1 MKRLPVA
8 VFLLSLAASA
18 EAYVGPGMGLGVIAA
33 VVGFL
38 TAILLALAGMVW
50 YPMKRMLRGKRA
62 PDPAHAPAGPADLRP
77 DPGQRSQG
85 TEQ

>member
-8 VFLLSLAASA
+8 VCLLSLATSA

-50 YPMKRMLRGKRA
+50 YPVKRMLRARRT
-62 PDPAHAPAGPADLRP
+62 PAAAEAPAELGTSAE
-77 DPGQRSQG
+77 QRSPG

>member
-8 VFLLSLAASA
+8 VCLLSLATSA

-50 YPMKRMLRGKRA
+50 YPVKRMLRARRA
-62 PDPAHAPAGPADLRP
+62 AAAPEAAAELRP
-77 DPGQRSQG
+77 SSEQRSPG